1 MYTTEISLS
10 EISLSE
16 ISLSKI
22 SLSKIS
28 LLLNEATHIL
38 HETIYKIK
46 NNIELL
52 DYNEKLDLII
62 SELTDIIILELRGT
76 QIIYLEALTTMIR
89 VYKIKK
95 YLQYMSNKYQ
105 KPKFTLEDD
114 VNIN

>member
-1 MYTTEISLS
+1 MYTTV
-10 EISLSE
+10 

-22 SLSKIS
+22 SI
-28 LLLNEATHIL
+28 LLNEATHIL

-52 DYNEKLDLII
+52 DYNEKLDRIMSKLK
-62 SELTDIIILELRGT
+62 ILLH
-76 QIIYLEALTTMIR
+76 IHMLLTTTGSFLITYQAMNK

-114 VNIN
+114 VNIH

>member
-1 MYTTEISLS
+1 MYTTAISLS
-10 EISLSE
+10 AIA
-16 ISLSKI
+16 I
-22 SLSKIS
+22 
-28 LLLNEATHIL
+28 LLNEATHIL

-52 DYNEKLDLII
+52 DYNEKLDLIM
-62 SELTDIIILELRGT
+62 SELRDLMILELRGT
-76 QIIYLEALTTMIR
+76 QIIYLELITTMNK

-114 VNIN
+114 VNIH